1 MIAKTQQY
9 GQAQRN
15 GSPAGSVGGFS
26 GRGGRGDELRDAAAG
41 GPLEPSGEG
50 FAGGFWLTFEGEY
63 DAYSFFE
70 QPGAIK
76 VGVSLLDPGE
86 LGLLPVGEV
95 VRVLPQGVAGALEG
109 AGVAG

>member
-1 MIAKTQQY
+1 MGLLQVPWVVSAAGEGGALATEAEH
-9 GQAQRN
+9 GQ
-15 GSPAGSVGGFS
+15 
-26 GRGGRGDELRDAAAG
+26 GDE
-41 GPLEPSGEG
+41 
-50 FAGGFWLTFEGEY
+50 GGFWLAFEGEY

>member
-1 MIAKTQQY
+1 MPGLVLADL
-9 GQAQRN
+9 
-15 GSPAGSVGGFS
+15 PAEL
-26 GRGGRGDELRDAAAG
+26 DELRDAAAG
-41 GPLEPSGEG
+41 GLLEPSGEG
-50 FAGGFWLTFEGEY
+50 FAGGFWLAFEGEY

-86 LGLLPVGEV
+86 LGLLPAGEV

-109 AGVAG
+109 AGVAGLMTG